1 MKGYK
6 RFDQSKVTEGMKVLL
21 KECASSD
28 PRIAEAAR
36 YRFASEIVLP
46 ALRSGIM
53 SGDIVTDIFDATS
66 FDPGVPTM
74 YPLDF
79 LTPGTERD
87 FTAYTVPNQ
96 GRIPN
101 KFVEGDYVM
110 VPTFQSAN
118 SIDVNRRYAQ
128 YARWDVMA
136 RMLEVLEAGMIKKR
150 NDDGWHLLLTAGLDR
165 NIVVFDSEASQGQ
178 FTKRLVSLMKLIM
191 RRNGG
196 GNSTSTNRFLLSD
209 LYISPEN
216 QEDIRN
222 WGLDQID
229 EITRREIYLAPD
241 DSINRVFNV
250 NLHAIDELG
259 EDQEYQLFFLNDL
272 GGALQAS
279 DVELVVGLDLY
290 TAPVFKMPVVQD
302 IESYP
307 DDSFRRSKQLSW
319 VAEAEWGF
327 SILDNRP
334 VLLGCC

>member
-6 RFDQSKVTEGMKVLL
+6 RFDQSKVTESMKQLL
-21 KECASSD
+21 KDCVSND

-36 YRFASEIVLP
+36 YKFAAEIVLP

-53 SGDIVTDIFDATS
+53 SGDIVTDIFDTVP
-66 FDPGVPTM
+66 FNPGEPTM
-74 YPLDF
+74 FPLDF
-79 LTPGTERD
+79 LAPGTERD

-110 VPTFQSAN
+110 IPTFQSAN
-118 SIDVNRRYAQ
+118 AIDVNRRYLQ
-128 YARWDVMA
+128 FARWDVMS

-150 NDDGWHLLLTAGLDR
+150 NDDGWHLLLTGGLDR
-165 NIVVFDSEASQGQ
+165 NIVVYDSEASQGQ

-196 GNSTSTNRFLLSD
+196 GNSTSVNRFQLTD
-209 LYISPEN
+209 LYMSPES

-229 EITRREIYLAPD
+229 EVTRREIYLAPD
-241 DSINRVFNV
+241 NSISRVFGV

-259 EDQEYQLFFLNDL
+259 EDQEYQLFFQNDL
-272 GGALQAS
+272 GGALQTS
-279 DVELVVGLDLY
+279 DVELFVGLDLV
-290 TAPVFKMPVVQD
+290 TTPAFKMPVVED
-302 IESYP
+302 INSFPDESA
-307 DDSFRRSKQLSW
+307 FRSRQVGW
-319 VAEAEWGF
+319 VSMAEWGF
-327 SILDNRP
+327 GLMDNRP
-334 VLLGCC
+334 VLLGSC

>member
-6 RFDQSKVTEGMKVLL
+6 RFDQSKVTESMKVLL
-21 KECASSD
+21 RECASSD
-28 PRIAEAAR
+28 PRVAEAAR
-36 YRFASEIVLP
+36 YRFASEIVTP

-53 SGDIVTDIFDATS
+53 SGDIITDIFDATS
-66 FDPGVPTM
+66 FDPATPTM

-79 LTPGTERD
+79 LVPGTERD

-110 VPTFQSAN
+110 IPTFQSAN
-118 SIDVNRRYAQ
+118 GIDVNRRYLQ
-128 YARWDVMA
+128 FARWDVLS

-150 NDDGWHLLLTAGLDR
+150 NDDGWHLLLTGGLDR

-196 GNSTSTNRFLLSD
+196 GNSTSVDRFLLSD

-229 EITRREIYLAPD
+229 EVTRREIYLAPD
-241 DSINRVFNV
+241 NSINRVFNV

-279 DVELVVGLDLY
+279 DVELVVGLDLH
-290 TAPVFKMPVVQD
+290 TSPVFKMPVVQD

-307 DDSFRRSKQLSW
+307 DDSFRRSRQVSW
-319 VAEAEWGF
+319 ISEMETGF
-327 SILDNRP
+327 GLLDNRP